1 MIVINQ
7 PTPAVR
13 LATESVVVFDRCQFL
28 VLFSISIYFFFDF
41 FHFFIRF
48 SCSLNIL
55 SGFLMAFECVLNE
68 IKNRIN

>member
-7 PTPAVR
+7 PTPPSPAVR

-28 VLFSISIYFFFDF
+28 VLFSISIFFL
-41 FHFFIRF
+41 HFFIRF